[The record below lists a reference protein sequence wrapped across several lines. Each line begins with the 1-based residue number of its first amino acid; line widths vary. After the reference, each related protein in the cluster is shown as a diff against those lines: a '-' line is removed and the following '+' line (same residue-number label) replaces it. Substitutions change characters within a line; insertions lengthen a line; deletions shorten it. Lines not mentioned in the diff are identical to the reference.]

1 MEASRKFK
9 VFTIVSIRL
18 CLGWI
23 FFWAFI
29 DKVFGLGFATE
40 SGKAWLDGVS
50 PTEGYLSFG
59 TSGPLGGFYQAIAG
73 HPVTD
78 VLFMAGLALVG
89 LSLIFGVGL
98 RIAGYAG
105 ALMMLL
111 MWASVLPPSHNPLID
126 EHIVYGI
133 VLVGIANSDAGRH
146 FGLGTWWSKT
156 SLVKRWKFLE

>member
-1 MEASRKFK
+1 MEASLKFK
-9 VFTIVSIRL
+9 VFTIVALRL
-18 CLGWI
+18 SLGWI

-59 TSGPLGGFYQAIAG
+59 TSGPLMGFYQAIAG

-89 LSLIFGVGL
+89 LSLIFGIGL

-105 ALMMLL
+105 ALMMLF
-111 MWASVLPPSHNPLID
+111 MWSSVLPPSHNPLID
-126 EHIVYGI
+126 EHIIYGI
-133 VLVGIANSDAGRH
+133 LFVGIANSDAGRH

>member
-1 MEASRKFK
+1 MEASQK
-9 VFTIVSIRL
+9 VKVHVLTLARL
-18 CLGWI
+18 SLGWI

-29 DKVFGLGFATE
+29 DKIWGLGFATE

-59 TSGPLGGFYQAIAG
+59 TSGPLMGFYQAIAG

-78 VLFMAGLALVG
+78 VLFMAGLALIG
-89 LSLIFGVGL
+89 LALLLGVKL

-111 MWASVLPPSHNPLID
+111 MWSSALPPVHNPIID

-133 VLVGIANSDAGRH
+133 VLVGLAHSDAGKH
-146 FGLGTWWSKT
+146 FGLA
-156 SLVKRWKFLE
+156 KRWKFLE